1 MSHYISLIKL
11 LMLFLLLVIL
21 KIYNSTVCSIY
32 AGVMEINFLFT
43 YPENGLI
50 YMLVLELQ

>member
-11 LMLFLLLVIL
+11 LVLFFLLAIV

-32 AGVMEINFLFT
+32 AAVMEINFFFI